1 MVCKRQKQNMNK
13 KDGNKTFTECKIST
27 TFQKKDFFNFS
38 KILDSKLKG
47 ISLDYELLI
56 I

>member
-1 MVCKRQKQNMNK
+1 MMCNRRKQKMNN

-27 TFQKKDFFNFS
+27 TFSKNIFDFS
-38 KILDSKLKG
+38 KILDNKLKG